1 MFSKCTSA
9 FYRSGNIAPNAP
21 VGEENSFRS
30 SYLLSYLQLSFK
42 RICTLSEAVTG
53 SKKMLYKNRS
63 SSKSC
68 VKLPPR
74 NMVNIVFSA
83 FLHCE
88 FCGRYS
94 SKFVFKVS
102 NSYLREN
109 LFVALQSYV
118 FFPLLIFYVFFVSFV
133 VLFFSIF
140 HFSIANVNVKKR
152 YSSIRLNDSFGM
164 FRNFMIDRKCPCIFS
179 FDRVLQNT
187 FF

>member
-21 VGEENSFRS
+21 VGKENSFRS

-53 SKKMLYKNRS
+53 SKEMLYKNRS

-102 NSYLREN
+102 SSYLREN

-118 FFPLLIFYVFFVSFV
+118 FLPLLIFMFFLSLLLFSFS
-133 VLFFSIF
+133 LFF
-140 HFSIANVNVKKR
+140 
-152 YSSIRLNDSFGM
+152 
-164 FRNFMIDRKCPCIFS
+164 
-179 FDRVLQNT
+179 T
-187 FF
+187 FQSPM